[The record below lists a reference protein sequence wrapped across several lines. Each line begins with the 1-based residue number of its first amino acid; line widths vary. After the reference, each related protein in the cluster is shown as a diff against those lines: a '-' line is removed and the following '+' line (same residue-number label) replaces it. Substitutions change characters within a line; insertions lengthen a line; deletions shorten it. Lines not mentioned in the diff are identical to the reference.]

1 MSDKILLV
9 IGVTCL
15 CAYILATML
24 FPHHVTKSYAS
35 IRDTI
40 LRAAITGALIGG
52 LTNCTRLV
60 ICNFVALMSI
70 NIIFSAFVKQE

>member
-9 IGVTCL
+9 IGMTCL
-15 CAYILATML
+15 CAYVLATLL
-24 FPHHVTKSYAS
+24 FPHRMTKSYTN

-60 ICNFVALMSI
+60 ICNFVALMSV
-70 NIIFSAFVKQE
+70 NIIFGAFAPSE